1 VTAPTPCQRRGL
13 RLSLGRVAPLLEM
26 VGVAKRFG
34 ATCAVEDLSL
44 EVAAGEVLGLLGPN
58 GAGKSTTLR
67 MIASLVRPDRGQIRI
82 GGHDLARDRLRA
94 LAEAGFLVE
103 GPAMPPELTV
113 RKALRYLALLDGGVA
128 AGRIDDAL
136 GQLGLTELAGT
147 RVKHLSLG
155 GKQRLGI
162 AAALLRRPPLL
173 VLDEPM
179 NGLDPAGIRDVGELL
194 RGMAAAGA
202 AVLVSSH
209 LLDEVERIAHRVAVM
224 ARGKVAAVEPVSADG
239 AGALARRFFAI
250 VEGDRQDRHEDGHE
264 EGRQEGPPS

>member
-1 VTAPTPCQRRGL
+1 
-13 RLSLGRVAPLLEM
+13 VAPLLEI

-44 EVAAGEVLGLLGPN
+44 EVAAGEVMGLLGPN

-94 LAEAGFLVE
+94 LAAAGFLVE
-103 GPAMPPELTV
+103 GPALPPELTAG
-113 RKALRYLALLDGGVA
+113 KALAYLGLLDGGLP
-128 AGRIDDAL
+128 AGRIAEVL
-136 GQLGLTELAGT
+136 AEVGLTALAT
-147 RVKHLSLG
+147 RRVKHLSLG

-162 AAALLRRPPLL
+162 AAALLRRPRLL

-179 NGLDPAGIRDVGELL
+179 NGLDPAGIRDMGALL
-194 RGMAAAGA
+194 RRLAADGT

-209 LLDEVERIAHRVAVM
+209 LLDDVERIARRVAVM
-224 ARGKVAAVEPVSADG
+224 AGGKVVAVEPVSAAG
-239 AGALARRFFAI
+239 GGALARRFFDITAPG
-250 VEGDRQDRHEDGHE
+250 EPAR
-264 EGRQEGPPS
+264 P